1 LLSSRVCI
9 HNELPPIPQGHC
21 RAQWASNSRN
31 VQQRPPTVNQGKVM
45 DDEGIGKKNFRP
57 CGTSIQE
64 ITAKQVL
71 LGIIAVIPFGRS
83 NSYQK
88 NCSRDIDRSRRNSK
102 NGFF

>member
-1 LLSSRVCI
+1 
-9 HNELPPIPQGHC
+9 
-21 RAQWASNSRN
+21 
-31 VQQRPPTVNQGKVM
+31 M

-64 ITAKQVL
+64 ITAQQVL

-83 NSYQK
+83 NSYEE

-102 NGFF
+102 NGFFKRSLRTPSLFP